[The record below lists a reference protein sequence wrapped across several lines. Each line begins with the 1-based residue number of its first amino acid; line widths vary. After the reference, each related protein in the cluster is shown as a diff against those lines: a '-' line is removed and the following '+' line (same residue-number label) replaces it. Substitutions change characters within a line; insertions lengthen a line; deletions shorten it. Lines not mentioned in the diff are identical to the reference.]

1 MVVKIMKIAIASDH
15 GGYLLKED
23 VRQYLINNG
32 FDVND
37 VGTYSLDSCH
47 YPEFAVK
54 CAKLVSEGVCE
65 FGIIICTT
73 GEGVVMAA
81 NKVKGIRAGLGYNL
95 EVSKLMREHNDA
107 NIIAF
112 GAKYTSKEEAI
123 ERINVFLSTKFLEGR
138 HAIRVQMIK
147 DLDK

>member
-1 MVVKIMKIAIASDH
+1 MKIAIASDH

-23 VRQYLINNG
+23 VKSYLINSG
-32 FDVND
+32 FEVND

-47 YPEFAVK
+47 YPEYAVK
-54 CAKLVSEGVCE
+54 CARLVADGVCK

-81 NKVKGIRAGLGYNL
+81 NKVKGIRAGLGYNI
-95 EVSKLMREHNDA
+95 EVSRLMREHNDA

-112 GAKYTSKEEAI
+112 GAKFTSKEEAI
-123 ERINVFLSTKFLEGR
+123 ERVNEFLKAKFLEGR
-138 HAIRVQMIK
+138 HAIRVEMIK
-147 DLDK
+147 DLEK

>member
-1 MVVKIMKIAIASDH
+1 MKIAIASDH

>member
-1 MVVKIMKIAIASDH
+1 MKIAIASDH

-23 VRQYLINNG
+23 VKSYLINSG
-32 FDVND
+32 FEVND

-47 YPEFAVK
+47 YPEYAVK
-54 CAKLVSEGVCE
+54 CARLVADGVCK

-95 EVSKLMREHNDA
+95 EVSRLMREHNDA

-112 GAKYTSKEEAI
+112 GAKFTSKEEAI
-123 ERINVFLSTKFLEGR
+123 ERVNEFLKAKFLEGR
-138 HAIRVQMIK
+138 HAIRVEMIK
-147 DLDK
+147 DLEK

>member
-1 MVVKIMKIAIASDH
+1 MKIAIASDH

-23 VRQYLINNG
+23 VKNYLINSG
-32 FDVND
+32 FEVND

-47 YPEFAVK
+47 YPEYAVK
-54 CAKLVSEGVCE
+54 CARLVADGVCK

-95 EVSKLMREHNDA
+95 EVSRLMREHNDA

-112 GAKYTSKEEAI
+112 GAKFTSKEEAI
-123 ERINVFLSTKFLEGR
+123 ERVNEFLKAKFLEGR
-138 HAIRVQMIK
+138 HAIRVEMIK
-147 DLDK
+147 DLEK